1 VRIDV
6 IGECA
11 TAETL
16 RGYLAGLGYSLSQQS
31 PAYRLRIE
39 ESMRTNILLEG
50 VRGPLADEAQHAMA
64 ELAAAP
70 IEWHKASAGSENE
83 LHVVTNAAGHDAVER
98 GLLRA
103 LLRLTRH
110 GSRGPATEAARLVRR
125 FFSR

>member
-6 IGECA
+6 IGENA

-16 RGYLAGLGYSLSQQS
+16 RGYLAGLGYRLSRQS
-31 PAYRLRIE
+31 PTYRVRID
-39 ESMRTNILLEG
+39 ESTQPNIVLEG
-50 VRGPLADEAQHAMA
+50 VRGSLAGEAQHAIA
-64 ELAAAP
+64 ELTAAP
-70 IEWHKASAGSENE
+70 IEWRKASAGSENE

-110 GSRGPATEAARLVRR
+110 GSRGPATEAAYWVRR
-125 FFSR
+125 FFRR